1 MPEAQQ
7 ELVRE
12 EEAVSQTW
20 ERPPERFGCYVALR
34 YSCGHTL
41 LRDVTDI
48 VIVRGITDDMLWLT
62 EFVDVDHPCHS
73 CGGIRS
79 ESDLSIWELV

>member
-1 MPEAQQ
+1 M
-7 ELVRE
+7 
-12 EEAVSQTW
+12 SGGW
-20 ERPPERFGCYVALR
+20 KYPPEGFGCDIVLR

-41 LRDVTDI
+41 TKDVTD
-48 VIVRGITDDMLWLT
+48 VVLVRGIPDNMVWRT
-62 EFVDVDHPCHS
+62 ECVDVDHPCDS